1 MIATIAFVLGFALI
15 GLSVLLVA
23 MRGGPRGAREALHTQ
38 SARGRT
44 AVAGVIAGVA
54 LVFGV
59 GIPAL
64 VLAAN
69 SDKDQDGPGGVR
81 LTADQAQ
88 GRKVFATNCSTCH
101 TLRGANA
108 SGKVGPN
115 LDELRPPK
123 GLVLNAIQ
131 QGRARGQGQMPA
143 ELVTGTDARDV
154 AAFVSAVAGH

>member
-1 MIATIAFVLGFALI
+1 MIAATAFVLGFFLI
-15 GLSVLLVA
+15 GLSVLLIA

-38 SARGRT
+38 TARGRT
-44 AVAGVIAGVA
+44 AVAGVVAGVA

-64 VLAAN
+64 VLADN
-69 SDKDQDGPGGVR
+69 GDRNKQGPGGVE
-81 LTADQAQ
+81 LTAAQ
-88 GRKVFATNCSTCH
+88 TAGRKVFAQNCSTCH
-101 TLRGANA
+101 TLGGANA

-123 GLVLNAIQ
+123 GLVLNAIE

-143 ELVTGTDARDV
+143 GLVTGKDAQNV
-154 AAFVSAVAGH
+154 AAFVAAVAGR

>member
-15 GLSVLLVA
+15 GLSVLLIA

-38 SARGRT
+38 NPRGRM

-64 VLAAN
+64 VLAGN
-69 SDKDQDGPGGVR
+69 SDHNQNGPGGVK
-81 LTADQAQ
+81 LTADQTT
-88 GRKVFATNCSTCH
+88 GRKVFAANCSTCH
-101 TLRGANA
+101 TLKGANA

-123 GLVLNAIQ
+123 GLVLNAVE

-143 ELVTGTDARDV
+143 ELVTGNDARDV
-154 AAFVSAVAGH
+154 AAFVAAVAGH